1 MEECTLCTVC
11 ILKEIN
17 LDVRA
22 SLKKRKLR
30 KNIYTELRRQ
40 GFILRLRQ
48 VYKELF
54 TSFFFYCYPSCLVRL
69 LTLNTLQSKGN
80 IVAKAMESKN
90 PEMTLQF
97 MG

>member
-48 VYKELF
+48 VYKEFFTYLPKLF
-54 TSFFFYCYPSCLVRL
+54 
-69 LTLNTLQSKGN
+69 SK
-80 IVAKAMESKN
+80 VAYSQYA
-90 PEMTLQF
+90 PI
-97 MG
+97 

>member
-54 TSFFFYCYPSCLVRL
+54 TSFFFTVTVLLVRL